1 MVTAGMTARVRG
13 LLLALLV
20 LGVVGCDQG
29 SKELAERRL
38 ADKPAHSLVEGRLE
52 LSYHQNRGMAFNAER
67 ALPRGARTPA
77 VVIGALAV
85 LGLVGF
91 AWYRRRGAG
100 RMVSVGFSLV
110 VAGAL
115 GNLLDRALRGYVV
128 DFVHL
133 RGWPVFNVADVAI
146 AVGAGLLVV
155 ASLRSGD
162 RAQTA

>member
-1 MVTAGMTARVRG
+1 MTTRVRG
-13 LLLALLV
+13 LMLALLV
-20 LGVVGCDQG
+20 MGVVGCDQG
-29 SKELAERRL
+29 SKELAERQL
-38 ADKPAHSLVEGRLE
+38 AAQPPHELVAGRLD
-52 LSYHQNRGMAFNAER
+52 LDYHQNRGMAFNAER
-67 ALPRGARTPA
+67 ALPCGARTLA

-91 AWYRRRGAG
+91 AWYRQRGAG
-100 RMVSVGFSLV
+100 RMVQVGFGLV

-133 RGWPVFNVADVAI
+133 HGWPVFNVADVAI

-155 ASLRSGD
+155 GSFRRPAD
-162 RAQTA
+162 PAAAA